1 MSSFVHLHLHT
12 EYSLLDG
19 AIMIRDLM
27 QRVKELGMS
36 AVAIT
41 DHGVMFG
48 VVEFYKEALKAG
60 IHPIIGCELY
70 LSART
75 RFDKDIQFDKSSS
88 HLTFL
93 AKDNVGY
100 KNLIKLVTLA
110 QVEGFYFKP
119 RVDKELLEKYSEGL
133 ICLSGCMTGPLTKAI
148 LNMNVEAACKEA
160 QYLKQ
165 IFGND
170 FFLELQDHGIE
181 GQSLAVAKLLEIKNL
196 LDIPV
201 VATNDA
207 HYLRQEDAVVQD
219 VLIALQTGKT
229 LMDKE
234 RLHFKTNEFYV
245 KTSEQMSEL
254 FHFEPS
260 AITNTLEIAN
270 RCHVELTLGKN
281 FLPAFK
287 VPQEDTPDL
296 YLRRLAWEG
305 LEKKYPEVTDEVKTR
320 FEYELSVITK
330 MGFASYFLIVS
341 DFVHYAKVNGI
352 SVGPGRGS
360 AAGSIIA
367 YALDITNID
376 PLQFHLLFERFLNPD
391 RISLPDID
399 IDFCIENRQKVI
411 EYTRQKYGVDHVAQI
426 ITFGRMAARMAI
438 RDVGRVMGV
447 PLGEVDK
454 VAKLIPFGATL
465 SEALKQSTE
474 LNALYLAKPDIK
486 NLLDVAR
493 KLEGIARHSGIHAAG
508 VVISK
513 EPLMDT
519 VPMLEKDGQLV
530 TMYPKDDLESVG
542 LLKMDFLG
550 LRNLT
555 MIEKALKIIEKSEKQ
570 VLDIDH
576 LALDDEQTYQLL
588 SAGNS
593 TGIFQLESQGMQQLL
608 RTLQPTTFED
618 IIALLALY
626 RPGPLGSGMDKDFV
640 NRKHGREK
648 ISYPLPEL
656 ESILKE
662 TYGTI
667 LYQEQVMQ
675 IASAVGG
682 FSMSE
687 ADTLRKAMGKKDK
700 AAMEKM
706 KQKFLD
712 GAKEK
717 SIVAKKAQAI
727 FEMMAKFAE
736 YGFNKSH
743 SAAYALITYQTAYLK
758 AHFPVPYMAALIS
771 SSIHDAGKV
780 SEYIAEARQMGIDVL
795 PPDINESFSDFFIV
809 NNKILFGLGA
819 IRNVGENAI
828 DSLVATREQ
837 DGIFH
842 SLIDFCMRVDL
853 RQANKRVLESLIKAG
868 AFDALGKRK
877 ALLGI
882 VENTLREATKLL
894 KDRSKGQL
902 SLFGAE
908 QTHRME
914 QDRNLSHQ
922 EFSNKE
928 LLHLEKEMLGI
939 YLSGHPLEDYI
950 HYIHQKGYPQIS
962 ELPSHLEL
970 EKKVTLIGLLTN
982 LKKRITKTNRTML
995 TGELEDLTGSVAFV
1009 LFPERY
1015 DKFVD
1020 LLIEDKVGVLTA
1032 TPEMRND
1039 QLQLIVDSLESI
1051 PLSIGAPQKVI
1062 IQSNKDY
1069 PMDQLKAILSKYS
1082 GLVPVYL
1089 DVEGYKIRLPQ
1100 KFWIHQQHIENLRA
1114 EVGTH
1119 AVQVF

>member
-281 FLPAFK
+281 FLPAFE

-447 PLGEVDK
+447 PLG
-454 VAKLIPFGATL
+454 
-465 SEALKQSTE
+465 
-474 LNALYLAKPDIK
+474 
-486 NLLDVAR
+486 
-493 KLEGIARHSGIHAAG
+493 
-508 VVISK
+508 
-513 EPLMDT
+513 
-519 VPMLEKDGQLV
+519 
-530 TMYPKDDLESVG
+530 
-542 LLKMDFLG
+542 
-550 LRNLT
+550 
-555 MIEKALKIIEKSEKQ
+555 
-570 VLDIDH
+570 
-576 LALDDEQTYQLL
+576 
-588 SAGNS
+588 
-593 TGIFQLESQGMQQLL
+593 
-608 RTLQPTTFED
+608 
-618 IIALLALY
+618 
-626 RPGPLGSGMDKDFV
+626 
-640 NRKHGREK
+640 
-648 ISYPLPEL
+648 
-656 ESILKE
+656 
-662 TYGTI
+662 
-667 LYQEQVMQ
+667 
-675 IASAVGG
+675 
-682 FSMSE
+682 
-687 ADTLRKAMGKKDK
+687 
-700 AAMEKM
+700 
-706 KQKFLD
+706 
-712 GAKEK
+712 
-717 SIVAKKAQAI
+717 
-727 FEMMAKFAE
+727 
-736 YGFNKSH
+736 
-743 SAAYALITYQTAYLK
+743 
-758 AHFPVPYMAALIS
+758 
-771 SSIHDAGKV
+771 
-780 SEYIAEARQMGIDVL
+780 
-795 PPDINESFSDFFIV
+795 
-809 NNKILFGLGA
+809 
-819 IRNVGENAI
+819 
-828 DSLVATREQ
+828 
-837 DGIFH
+837 
-842 SLIDFCMRVDL
+842 
-853 RQANKRVLESLIKAG
+853 
-868 AFDALGKRK
+868 
-877 ALLGI
+877 
-882 VENTLREATKLL
+882 
-894 KDRSKGQL
+894 
-902 SLFGAE
+902 
-908 QTHRME
+908 
-914 QDRNLSHQ
+914 
-922 EFSNKE
+922 
-928 LLHLEKEMLGI
+928 
-939 YLSGHPLEDYI
+939 
-950 HYIHQKGYPQIS
+950 
-962 ELPSHLEL
+962 
-970 EKKVTLIGLLTN
+970 
-982 LKKRITKTNRTML
+982 
-995 TGELEDLTGSVAFV
+995 
-1009 LFPERY
+1009 
-1015 DKFVD
+1015 
-1020 LLIEDKVGVLTA
+1020 
-1032 TPEMRND
+1032 
-1039 QLQLIVDSLESI
+1039 
-1051 PLSIGAPQKVI
+1051 
-1062 IQSNKDY
+1062 
-1069 PMDQLKAILSKYS
+1069 
-1082 GLVPVYL
+1082 
-1089 DVEGYKIRLPQ
+1089 
-1100 KFWIHQQHIENLRA
+1100 
-1114 EVGTH
+1114 
-1119 AVQVF
+1119 